1 MADFGADVELEDF
14 RAEAAAWLKEN
25 FPPAL
30 AGKAALS
37 TDRHGSG
44 DIAKWRKAIGE
55 KGWATPT
62 WPAEYGGGGLSPA
75 QARVLGQEMAKI
87 GAFNPLM
94 FGMGVTMIGPTIM
107 DYGTEEQK
115 KTHLPPIIRGEVQW
129 CVGYSEPNAGSDLAS
144 LQTKAVDAGDHWV
157 INGQK
162 TWTSGAQYS
171 DWCGLLT
178 RTDPTA
184 KKHDGISFMLVDMHQ
199 PGIETRPIALIAGA
213 SPFCET
219 FFTDAKAPKDA
230 LLGQLNVG
238 WTVGKRLLQHERAS
252 QTGAIG
258 GSRTVPL
265 SQVAKRYVE
274 VEADGRI
281 ADQDLRT
288 RLVLHEMDARVH
300 GLTLARVMAESKEA
314 NGATNGAS
322 VLKNSATHVAQT
334 RAELTLEIMGAQ
346 GLGWAGDDF
355 TREEIETVRGWLGGK
370 AMSIYGGSFE
380 IQNNI
385 ISKRILG
392 LPDNTQSSGSQPSE
406 LHRKCEAAVE
416 IGGFIA
422 TAEPAANHRIQP

>member
-1 MADFGADVELEDF
+1 MADFGADLELEDF
-14 RAEAAAWLKEN
+14 RKEAAAWLDAN
-25 FPPAL
+25 FPKSL
-30 AGKAALS
+30 AGKGQLAMSERSSQGPDLAQ
-37 TDRHGSG
+37 
-44 DIAKWRKAIGE
+44 WRKAIGE

-62 WPAEYGGGGLSPA
+62 WPAQYGGGGLSPK
-75 QARVLGQEMAKI
+75 QARVLAAEMGKI
-87 GAFNPLM
+87 GAFNPLL

-107 DYGTEEQK
+107 DYGTEAQK
-115 KTHLPPIIRGEVQW
+115 AQHIPPIVRGEVQW

-171 DWCGLLT
+171 DWCGCLV
-178 RTDPTA
+178 RTDPSA
-184 KKHDGISFMLVDMHQ
+184 KKHDGISFMLIDMHQ
-199 PGIETRPIALIAGA
+199 PQIETRPIALIAGA

-219 FFTDAKAPKDA
+219 FFTDATAPKDA

-258 GSRTVPL
+258 GSRTAPL
-265 SQVAKRYVE
+265 SQIAKKYVE
-274 VEADGRI
+274 VDADGRI
-281 ADQDLRT
+281 ADLDLRT
-288 RLVLHEMDARVH
+288 RLVRHEMDAKTH
-300 GLTLARVMAESKEA
+300 ALTLARVMAESKEA

-346 GLGWAGDDF
+346 GLGWQGDDF

-370 AMSIYGGSFE
+370 AMSIYGGSAE

-385 ISKRILG
+385 ISKRILA
-392 LPDNTQSSGSQPSE
+392 LPDNTQS
-406 LHRKCEAAVE
+406 
-416 IGGFIA
+416 
-422 TAEPAANHRIQP
+422 T

>member
-1 MADFGADVELEDF
+1 MADFGADLELEDF
-14 RAEAAAWLKEN
+14 REEAAAWLSAN
-25 FPPAL
+25 FPPSL
-30 AGKAALS
+30 AGKGQLAMSERSSQSPELAA
-37 TDRHGSG
+37 
-44 DIAKWRKAIGE
+44 WRKAIGE

-62 WPAEYGGGGLSPA
+62 WPAQFGGGGLSPK
-75 QARVLGQEMAKI
+75 QARVLQQEMTKL
-87 GAFNPLM
+87 GAFNPLL
-94 FGMGVTMIGPTIM
+94 FGMGITMIGPTIL
-107 DYGTEEQK
+107 DYGTEAQK
-115 KTHLPPIIRGEVQW
+115 AKHLPPIVKGEVQW

-171 DWCGLLT
+171 DWCGCLV

-184 KKHDGISFMLVDMHQ
+184 KKHDGISFMLIDMHQ

-219 FFTDAKAPKDA
+219 FFTDAIAPKDA

-252 QTGAIG
+252 QTGALG
-258 GSRTVPL
+258 GGRAPAL
-265 SQVAKRYVE
+265 SQIAKKYVE
-274 VEADGRI
+274 VDADGRI
-281 ADQDLRT
+281 ADLDLRT
-288 RLVLHEMDARVH
+288 RLTRHEMDAKIH
-300 GLTLARVMAESKEA
+300 ALTLARVAAESKEA

-322 VLKNSATHVAQT
+322 VLKNSATNVAQT

-346 GLGWAGDDF
+346 GLGWQGEDF
-355 TREEIETVRGWLGGK
+355 TREEIETVRGWLSGK
-370 AMSIYGGSFE
+370 AMSIYGGSAE

-392 LPDNTQSSGSQPSE
+392 LPDNTQS
-406 LHRKCEAAVE
+406 
-416 IGGFIA
+416 
-422 TAEPAANHRIQP
+422 T